1 MIYLDNASTTRKKPY
16 CVKKIFSNNFQKYS
30 INSGRGSYKLS
41 LDANLKTY
49 ELREKICELFSFDK
63 PENVVITSGCTSAI
77 NMSMIGTVQHGKHI
91 ITTIFE
97 HNSVLRTLNHLSK
110 NYNITYSIAK
120 PNKDGIIT
128 RNEIE
133 PLIKNNT
140 YLVIVNHASNVIGVV
155 NDIKSIGKLC
165 KERKIKFMVDCAQS
179 AGHVKINIL
188 DNNINL
194 LTFAGHKG
202 LLGPQGIGGFIVND
216 IDILPTKFGGTGT
229 QSEDINQ
236 PTTLPDG
243 FESGTHSTI
252 NAIALL
258 TSVKY
263 IIKHQI
269 RINNKIEKLKKY
281 LFNELGKIKDLKI
294 YSNNTNNI
302 GVVSFNLKNFSS
314 SEIGTLLDEN
324 YNICVRTGLHCA
336 PLVHKYFNTTSNG
349 MVRVSLSSYNKISEI
364 KKLIKA
370 IKDLINKSS

>member
-16 CVKKIFSNNFQKYS
+16 CVKKIIKKYFQKYS
-30 INSGRGSYKLS
+30 INSGRGSYNLS
-41 LDANLKTY
+41 LEANLKTY

-63 PENVVITSGCTSAI
+63 PENVIITSGCTSSI
-77 NMSMIGTVQHGKHI
+77 NMCMLGTIQPGKHI
-91 ITTIFE
+91 ITTIYE
-97 HNSVLRTLNHLSK
+97 HNSVLRTLNFISK
-110 NYNITYSIAK
+110 RFNITYSIAK

-128 RNEIE
+128 ENEIK
-133 PLIKNNT
+133 PLITDNT
-140 YLVIVNHASNVIGVV
+140 YLVIVNHASNVTGIV

-165 KERKIKFMVDCAQS
+165 KEKNIKFMVDCAQS
-179 AGHVKINIL
+179 AGHIKISVI
-188 DNNINL
+188 DDNINL

-216 IDILPTKFGGTGT
+216 IDISPTKFGGTGT

-263 IIKHQI
+263 VIKNQLK
-269 RINNKIEKLKKY
+269 INKKIDNLKNY
-281 LFNELGKIKDLKI
+281 LFTELKQIDNVII
-294 YSNNTNNI
+294 YSNEKNNI
-302 GVVSFNLKNFSS
+302 GVISFNIKNNSS
-314 SEIGTLLDEN
+314 NEIGLFLDEN
-324 YNICVRTGLHCA
+324 YKICVRTGLQCA
-336 PLVHKYFNTTSNG
+336 PLVHKYYNTTSNG
-349 MVRVSLSSYNKISEI
+349 MIRISLSSFNRLREL

-370 IKDLINKSS
+370 IKVLINKK